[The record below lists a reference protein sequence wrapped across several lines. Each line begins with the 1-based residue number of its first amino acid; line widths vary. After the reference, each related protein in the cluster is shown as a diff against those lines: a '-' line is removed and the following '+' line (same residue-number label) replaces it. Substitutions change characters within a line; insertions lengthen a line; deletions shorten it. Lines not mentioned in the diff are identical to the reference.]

1 MKSDKC
7 CMLSGKKSYCLR
19 NIIKKIKINNGKS
32 TYKNDGP
39 ISKGN
44 VNKRPLH
51 ALLEDVKNT
60 AVATDN
66 AITAEVPFLKILDLL
81 SNKIAM
87 ENGKMILTSNQR
99 NFDY

>member
-7 CMLSGKKSYCLR
+7 CIFSGKKSYCLR
-19 NIIKKIKINNGKS
+19 NIIKKMQIINGKS

-39 ISKGN
+39 MSIGN

-60 AVATDN
+60 AVETDN

-81 SNKIAM
+81 SNKMAM
-87 ENGKMILTSNQR
+87 ENGKIIFNQQPA
-99 NFDY
+99 

>member
-1 MKSDKC
+1 MKLDKC

-32 TYKNDGP
+32 KYKNDGP
-39 ISKGN
+39 MSMGN

-87 ENGKMILTSNQR
+87 ENGKMIFNQQPA
-99 NFDY
+99 